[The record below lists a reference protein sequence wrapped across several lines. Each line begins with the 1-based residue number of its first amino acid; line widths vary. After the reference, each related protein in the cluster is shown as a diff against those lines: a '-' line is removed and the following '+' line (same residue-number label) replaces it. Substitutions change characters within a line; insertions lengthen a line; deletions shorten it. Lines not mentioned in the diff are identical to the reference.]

1 MNFTTILS
9 LPVLLPAI
17 TPGLATPQAPAFP
30 SSIKAPLTATV
41 QLSFGVAPSGQ
52 TYNGPAC

>member
-52 TYNGPAC
+52 TYN